1 MDVFVEDLLIMA
13 IYLRPLFG
21 VLLVCVLLADYVLP
35 RCPRLIRFL
44 DWVFDIDLEG
54 DFDDE

>member
-1 MDVFVEDLLIMA
+1 MEVFVEDLLIVA
-13 IYLRPLFG
+13 IYLGPWLM
-21 VLLVCVLLADYVLP
+21 VLAACTFLADYVLP

-44 DWVFDIDLEG
+44 EQVFDVDLEG